1 MNRHL
6 VIAALWLCPG
16 VAAAQNTSDTK
27 AAANALFDEGK
38 RLIAAGDVDRA
49 CAKFEA
55 SMQLTD
61 QLGVRLNLA
70 DCHERQ
76 GRTATA
82 WAEFSEAA
90 SQADKRG
97 DARAAYA
104 RQRAEALEQ
113 RLTRLAISVP
123 SANRPPGLVVRRD
136 NVVVPSEAFGTPLP
150 VDPGSHTILASATGD
165 QTWSTRVEA
174 RLPGEVI
181 TVEVPHLIAM
191 RRIDEPDP
199 RPRRRLLGL
208 GVGAGGVGLA
218 GVAVVLGLEA
228 RSKWGSVGAHC
239 DASHVCDAEGVSINH
254 KARLYGN
261 AGTIVGGV
269 GLAALIAGTVLY
281 VTAPAARSVIEHARV
296 EVHDDASV
304 QIGFGGRL

>member
-6 VIAALWLCPG
+6 LIAALWLCPG
-16 VAAAQNTSDTK
+16 LAAAQNSSDTK

-38 RLIAAGDVDRA
+38 RLIAAGDVDQA

-55 SMQLTD
+55 SMQLVD

-97 DARAAYA
+97 DTRVAYA
-104 RQRAEALEQ
+104 RQRAEALEP
-113 RLTRLAISVP
+113 RLTKLAISVP
-123 SANRPPGLVVRRD
+123 PANRLPGLVVRRD
-136 NVVVPSEAFGTPLP
+136 DVVVPSEAFGTPLP
-150 VDPGSHTILASATGD
+150 VDPGRHTITASAPGD
-165 QTWSTRVEA
+165 RPWSTRVESK
-174 RLPGEVI
+174 LPGEVI
-181 TVEVPHLIAM
+181 TAEVPRLIAL
-191 RRIDEPDP
+191 RAIDEPAP
-199 RPRRRLLGL
+199 QSRRRLLGV
-208 GVGAGGVGLA
+208 GVGVGGIGL
-218 GVAVVLGLEA
+218 VAVAVGLGLEA

-239 DASHVCDAEGVSINH
+239 DANRLCDAEGVSINH
-254 KARLYGN
+254 RARLYGN

-269 GLAALIAGTVLY
+269 GIAALIAGTVLY
-281 VTAPAARSVIEHARV
+281 VTAPAARPAIEHARV
-296 EVHDDASV
+296 EVHDDSSV
-304 QIGFGGRL
+304 QIGFGGRF

>member
-6 VIAALWLCPG
+6 VIAALWLCP
-16 VAAAQNTSDTK
+16 VLAAAQSASDTK

-38 RLIAAGDVDRA
+38 RLIAAGDVAHA

-55 SMQLTD
+55 SLQLID

-97 DARAAYA
+97 DDRAAYA
-104 RQRAEALEQ
+104 RQRADALEP
-113 RLTRLAISVP
+113 RLTRLVISVAT
-123 SANRPPGLVVRRD
+123 ANRLPGLVVRRD

-150 VDPGSHTILASATGD
+150 VDPGGHTITASATGD
-165 QTWSTRVEA
+165 QTWSTRVES
-174 RLPGEVI
+174 RMPGEV
-181 TVEVPHLIAM
+181 VVVAVPRLIAM
-191 RRIDEPDP
+191 RPVEEPDP
-199 RPRRRLLGL
+199 RRGRRLLGL
-208 GVGAGGVGLA
+208 GVGAGGIGLVGA
-218 GVAVVLGLEA
+218 AVALGLEA
-228 RSKWGSVGAHC
+228 RSTWASVGTHC
-239 DASHVCDAEGVSINH
+239 DATHLCDAEGVSINH
-254 KARLYGN
+254 RARLFGN
-261 AGTIVGGV
+261 AATIAGGV
-269 GLAALIAGTVLY
+269 GLAAVIAGTVLY
-281 VTAPAARSVIEHARV
+281 VTAPAARSVVEHARV

-304 QIGFGGRL
+304 LIGFGGRY

>member
-6 VIAALWLCPG
+6 VIAALWLCPAL
-16 VAAAQNTSDTK
+16 AAAQNASDTK

-38 RLIAAGDVDRA
+38 RLIAAGDVDHA

-55 SMQLTD
+55 STQLVD

-104 RQRAEALEQ
+104 RQRAEALEP
-113 RLTRLAISVP
+113 RLTKLVISVLP
-123 SANRPPGLVVRRD
+123 ANRPPGLVVRRD

-150 VDPGSHTILASATGD
+150 VDPGSHTIRASVGGRIWLD
-165 QTWSTRVEA
+165 RIEA
-174 RLPGEVI
+174 RKPGEVI
-181 TVEVPHLIAM
+181 TVEVPRSLAARILIV
-191 RRIDEPDP
+191 EPTP
-199 RPRRRLLGL
+199 PTGRHLLGL
-208 GVGAGGVGLA
+208 GVGAGGIVLVGA
-218 GVAVVLGLEA
+218 AVGLGLEA
-228 RSKWGSVGAHC
+228 RSTWASVGAHC
-239 DASHVCDAEGVSINH
+239 DATHLCDAEGVSINH
-254 KARLYGN
+254 RARLFGN
-261 AGTIVGGV
+261 AATIVGGV
-269 GLAALIAGTVLY
+269 GLAALIAGTVLH
-281 VTAPAARSVIEHARV
+281 VTAPATRPVIEHVRV
-296 EVHDDASV
+296 EVHPDSSV
-304 QIGFGGRL
+304 QIGFAGRY

>member
-6 VIAALWLCPG
+6 LIAALWLCP
-16 VAAAQNTSDTK
+16 VAAAAQSNSDTK

-38 RLIAAGDVDRA
+38 RLIAAGDLEQA

-55 SMQLTD
+55 SMQLVD

-97 DARAAYA
+97 DPRVAYA
-104 RQRAEALEQ
+104 RQRAEALEP
-113 RLTRLAISVP
+113 RLTKLAISVP
-123 SANRPPGLVVRRD
+123 PANRPPGLVVRRD

-150 VDPGSHTILASATGD
+150 VDPGSHTITASATGD
-165 QTWSTRVEA
+165 RPWSTRVESKI
-174 RLPGEVI
+174 PGEVI
-181 TVEVPHLIAM
+181 TVEVPHLVAM
-191 RRIDEPDP
+191 RAIDEPAP
-199 RPRRRLLGL
+199 RSQRRVLGVGL
-208 GVGAGGVGLA
+208 GVGGIALIGAAVG
-218 GVAVVLGLEA
+218 LGLEA

-239 DASHVCDAEGVSINH
+239 DANHLCDAEGVSINH
-254 KARLYGN
+254 RARLYGN

-269 GLAALIAGTVLY
+269 GIAALIAGTVLY
-281 VTAPAARSVIEHARV
+281 VTTPAARPVIEHARV
-296 EVHDDASV
+296 EVHEDASV
-304 QIGFGGRL
+304 QIGFGGRF